1 MFITIVSKQNH
12 FAQCYMR
19 LAAFPPLSYICSMY
33 RAGLVYQ
40 SSLITMAVCAV
51 VAGGQEPPV
60 CCTYGLRGD
69 PPPCRMLSS
78 LPLHHKDQQLASLG
92 DVLGES
98 EIMCQITNHSPS
110 LANLCCREMDLKCAN
125 TINQMLLKESKPER
139 TDRGKESLLSQAAD
153 NVYNYMWILFLFT
166 RFVDKF
172 ALPFSNTK
180 EQ

>member
-1 MFITIVSKQNH
+1 
-12 FAQCYMR
+12 
-19 LAAFPPLSYICSMY
+19 
-33 RAGLVYQ
+33 
-40 SSLITMAVCAV
+40 
-51 VAGGQEPPV
+51 
-60 CCTYGLRGD
+60 
-69 PPPCRMLSS
+69 
-78 LPLHHKDQQLASLG
+78 
-92 DVLGES
+92 
-98 EIMCQITNHSPS
+98 
-110 LANLCCREMDLKCAN
+110 MDLKCAN